1 VSPSQPTW
9 RRVFDRVERTV
20 GKPLEEAVASSRYVD
35 VMLTTMKVQ
44 RAVGGAVGR
53 AVDHRIGG
61 LLHAINIPTRSDVR
75 RLSRQLTSLTS
86 EVRALA
92 ATTQE
97 LRTLAEAEAEPAV
110 APAEDATEVR
120 HSA

>member
-1 VSPSQPTW
+1 
-9 RRVFDRVERTV
+9 V

-75 RLSRQLTSLTS
+75 RLSRQLTSLTG

-97 LRTLAEAEAEPAV
+97 LRSLAEADQAS
-110 APAEDATEVR
+110 APADDATEAR
-120 HSA
+120 HAT